1 MKKKLYSYKNSGV
14 NISLGNKFVKHVG
27 KLTKK
32 NVKKANLSE
41 IGSFA
46 SFYDINHLGIKDP
59 VIVSCTDGV
68 GTKLELSDKYNKLN
82 TIGIDLVAMCVND
95 LIVQGAKPL
104 FFLDYIAIDK
114 VNLSKLKKIL
124 NGIFKGC
131 KLANCSLIGGETA
144 EMPGIYKKNK
154 FDLAGFST
162 GVVSKKKILK
172 KENVKKGDIIFAI
185 PSSGI
190 HSNGYSL
197 VRDILKKNKLPFIIK
212 KNLLN
217 PTKIYVNE
225 ILNLNKKK
233 LINSAANITGGG
245 IIENVIRSIPNNLTA
260 NIDLS
265 KIKVQKIF
273 SWLKS
278 KNISDKEMLRT
289 FNCGVGFCIIT
300 KRENLKKI
308 KKYFSKQFFPYEI
321 GYISKNTKRL
331 NLYNKLKW

>member
-1 MKKKLYSYKNSGV
+1 M
-14 NISLGNKFVKHVG
+14 
-27 KLTKK
+27 
-32 NVKKANLSE
+32 
-41 IGSFA
+41 
-46 SFYDINHLGIKDP
+46 
-59 VIVSCTDGV
+59 
-68 GTKLELSDKYNKLN
+68 
-82 TIGIDLVAMCVND
+82 
-95 LIVQGAKPL
+95 
-104 FFLDYIAIDK
+104 
-114 VNLSKLKKIL
+114 
-124 NGIFKGC
+124 
-131 KLANCSLIGGETA
+131 
-144 EMPGIYKKNK
+144 
-154 FDLAGFST
+154 
-162 GVVSKKKILK
+162 
-172 KENVKKGDIIFAI
+172 
-185 PSSGI
+185 
-190 HSNGYSL
+190 

-289 FNCGVGFCIIT
+289 FNCGVGFCIIA
-300 KRENLKKI
+300 KRENFKKI
-308 KKYFSKQFFPYEI
+308 KKYFSKQFHPYEI
-321 GYISKNTKRL
+321 GFISKGTKRL

>member
-14 NISLGNKFVKHVG
+14 NISLGNKFVKHVS

-32 NVKKANLSE
+32 NVKKANSN
-41 IGSFA
+41 IGSF
-46 SFYDINHLGIKDP
+46 SSLYDISGLNIKEP

-68 GTKLELSDKYNKLN
+68 GTKLELSDKYNQLN
-82 TIGIDLVAMCVND
+82 TVGVDLVAMCVND

-114 VNLSKLKKIL
+114 IKLSKLKKIL
-124 NGIFKGC
+124 SGILKGC
-131 KLANCSLIGGETA
+131 KLAKCELIGGETA

-154 FDLAGFST
+154 FDLAGFCT
-162 GVVSKKKILK
+162 GIISKKKILK
-172 KENVKKGDIIFAI
+172 KENVKNGDIILAI
-185 PSSGI
+185 PSTGI

-197 VRDILKKNKLPFIIK
+197 VREILKKNKLPLKIK
-212 KNLLN
+212 KILLK
-217 PTKIYVNE
+217 PTKIYVEE
-225 ILNLNKKK
+225 ILNLCKKN
-233 LINSAANITGGG
+233 LIHSAANITGGG

-265 KIKVQKIF
+265 KIKVKKVF

-289 FNCGVGFCIIT
+289 FNCGVGFCLII
-300 KRENLKKI
+300 KKNNLKKV
-308 KKYFSKQFFPYEI
+308 KKYFSNDFMPYEI
-321 GYISKNTKRL
+321 GYISKNNVRL
-331 NLYNKLKW
+331 KLYNELKW